1 MSDLEKSQAD
11 NSQAKPE
18 PIRIGVSGFTAFL
31 AEPEPVRE
39 VVGIDWAYLF
49 GLPPFEMYLAEQ
61 VGNQNRLMW
70 QDWLLK
76 ELASKDEGVVYKAYA
91 DWHTAKG
98 YWAGETP
105 MGETIE

>member
-1 MSDLEKSQAD
+1 MTDQH
-11 NSQAKPE
+11 KPA
-18 PIRIGVSGFTAFL
+18 PTIIGVSGFQAML
-31 AEPEPVRE
+31 ADPAPKNDV
-39 VVGIDWAYLF
+39 DWGYLF

-76 ELASKDEGVVYKAYA
+76 ELASKDEQAVYQAYA
-91 DWHTAKG
+91 TWHSQKG

-105 MGETIE
+105 MGEIRQNL